1 MKNARVIAVIAR
13 GIYKLDDGS
22 FRVVAHAGNSRVN
35 QRRKE
40 KRFLAATGVRE
51 MKRWQNDVR
60 AAFQR
65 DGLRLQRDTLAA
77 DVPRFMRVM
86 EQRLSCADHRDNEI
100 RAWLLRFGQRRR
112 HTIDTEDVRQQVIAW
127 EAEGLAASTINHRL
141 SALSQL
147 YSVLD
152 GEKCYNPVPGVRRL
166 REPPAKPDGRSPET
180 IQRVFTALEQRV
192 TAQNRGW
199 RTLARLKVIAL
210 TGMRHSQVMRLEADH
225 FFLEHDPPY
234 VVVVD
239 PGKDGEPHAKPLT
252 PDGVEAFRL
261 FVQVDAWGEFSQS
274 AVYKSWKL
282 ACEAAGVP
290 FFNPYKL
297 RHSYA
302 TALRAQGMDLADVQ
316 ELMGHKSAKTTQRY
330 AMVAPKKLAA
340 AADLLQ
346 EAWHPSQP
354 AADHAEKKKT
364 GT

>member
-1 MKNARVIAVIAR
+1 M
-13 GIYKLDDGS
+13 
-22 FRVVAHAGNSRVN
+22 
-35 QRRKE
+35 
-40 KRFLAATGVRE
+40 
-51 MKRWQNDVR
+51 
-60 AAFQR
+60 
-65 DGLRLQRDTLAA
+65 QRDTLVA

-86 EQRLSCADHRDNEI
+86 EQRLARPEHREHEI
-100 RAWLLRFGQRRR
+100 RAWLARFGDRRR
-112 HTIDTEDVRQQVIAW
+112 HTIEREDVRQQVLEW
-127 EAEGLAASTINHRL
+127 EAAGLAASTINHRL

-147 YSVLD
+147 YDVLD
-152 GEKCYNPVPGVRRL
+152 GDRSHNPVVGVRRL
-166 REPPAKPDGRSPET
+166 REPSAKPDGRSPET
-180 IQRVFTALEQRV
+180 IQRVFAALERRV
-192 TAQNRGW
+192 KAQNRGW
-199 RTLARLKVIAL
+199 STLARLKVIAL
-210 TGMRHSQVMRLEADH
+210 TGMRHSQVMRLELDH
-225 FFLEHDPPY
+225 LFLDHDPPY

-239 PGKDGEPHAKPLT
+239 PGKDGDPHAKPLT

-261 FVQVDAWGEFSQS
+261 LAQLDAWGRFSQS
-274 AVYKSWKL
+274 AVYKSWKS
-282 ACEAAGVP
+282 ACETAGVP

-354 AADHAEKKKT
+354 APDHAEKAKT